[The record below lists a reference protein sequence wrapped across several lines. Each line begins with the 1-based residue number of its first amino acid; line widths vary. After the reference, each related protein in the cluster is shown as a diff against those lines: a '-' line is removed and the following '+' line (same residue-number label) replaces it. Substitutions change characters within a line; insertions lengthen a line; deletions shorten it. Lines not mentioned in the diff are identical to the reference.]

1 MNRLRRIALIS
12 LALVGACGSLPP
24 RTDVPQ
30 PSGDHS
36 CYRSSTPL
44 LSRSAARLSGQ
55 WLVLSDRGGEAVGA
69 HWYGGRIVEE
79 SGAWRPV
86 RWQSVRGGS
95 SIRVRWNEGSTEGTM
110 ELNDRG
116 TEVAGTAQSGTQN
129 WHVRA
134 TRVDCGTLPPAR

>member
-1 MNRLRRIALIS
+1 MNRLHRIALAS
-12 LALVGACGSLPP
+12 LALVGACGSPPP
-24 RTDVPQ
+24 RSDVPQ

-44 LSRSAARLSGQ
+44 LSRAATRLSGQ
-55 WLVLSDRGGEAVGA
+55 WLVLSDRRGEAVGA
-69 HWYGGRIVEE
+69 HWYDGRIVEE

-95 SIRVRWNEGSTEGTM
+95 SIRLRWNEGATEGTM

-116 TEVAGTAQSGTQN
+116 TEVAGTAQAGTQN

-134 TRVDCGTLPPAR
+134 IRVDCGTLPPAR

>member
-1 MNRLRRIALIS
+1 MNRLHRTALAW
-12 LALVGACGSLPP
+12 LALVGACGSPPP

-30 PSGDHS
+30 PSVDHS

-55 WLVLSDRGGEAVGA
+55 WLVLSDRGGAAVGA
-69 HWYGGRIVEE
+69 HWYDGRIVEE
-79 SGAWRPV
+79 SGTWHRV
-86 RWQSVRGGS
+86 RWQSVGRGS
-95 SIRVRWNEGSTEGTM
+95 VRVRWNQGATEGTM

-116 TEVAGTAQSGTQN
+116 TELAGTAQSGTQN

-134 TRVDCGTLPPAR
+134 TRADCATLPPAR